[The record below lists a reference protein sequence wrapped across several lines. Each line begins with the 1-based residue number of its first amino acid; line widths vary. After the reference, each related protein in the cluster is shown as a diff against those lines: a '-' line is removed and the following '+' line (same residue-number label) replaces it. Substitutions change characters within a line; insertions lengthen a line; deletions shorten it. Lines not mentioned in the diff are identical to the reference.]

1 MTPGATDRKIDKLVD
16 LFAKNATVVIP
27 GPKIASEIG
36 VTRSTVWDYIERLR
50 ELGVDIKGHPA
61 TGYQLRKLPDL
72 LLPSLIRPEL
82 GDNVIGQRV
91 VHYFRTGSTND
102 DAFKLAA
109 RGAPHGT
116 VVVAE
121 EQTAGRGRFGRRW
134 ISEKSVGIYSSTL
147 LRPPLAPEAAPIL
160 TLAAG
165 VAVHHA
171 MASVTGLAPDIR
183 WPNDL
188 LLNGKKVSGILTE
201 MQAELDR
208 LHAVVLGIG
217 INVNQREMPPEIRA
231 IATSLRLETGV
242 VHSRVQV
249 LVAMLKELERAY
261 KMLVAEG
268 NAAIARA
275 FTEASSFARGKKI
288 RAVSNAGEFQAT
300 TAGLEPSGA
309 LRVKREDG
317 SEELLVAGE
326 IVEVK

>member
-1 MTPGATDRKIDKLVD
+1 MTPGTTDRKIDKLVD
-16 LFAKNATVVIP
+16 LFVKNATVVIP
-27 GPKIASEIG
+27 GPKIANEIG
-36 VTRSTVWDYIERLR
+36 VARSTVWDYIERLR

-82 GDNVIGQRV
+82 GDQEIGQRL

-102 DAFKLAA
+102 DAFKLAH

-121 EQTAGRGRFGRRW
+121 EQTAGRGRFGRQW

-147 LRPPLAPEAAPIL
+147 LRPPLSPAAAPIL

-165 VAVHHA
+165 VAVCRA
-171 MASVTGLAPDIR
+171 LRSVTGLSPDIR
-183 WPNDL
+183 WPNDV

-208 LHAVVLGIG
+208 MHAVVLGIG

-231 IATSLRLETGV
+231 IATSLRIETGV
-242 VHSRVQV
+242 VHSRPQV
-249 LVAMLKELERAY
+249 LVAMLKELESAY
-261 KMLVAEG
+261 KMLLAEG
-268 NAAIARA
+268 NAAVVRA
-275 FTEASSFARGKKI
+275 FTAASSYARGKKI
-288 RAVSNAGEFQAT
+288 RVVSNTEEYQAT
-300 TAGLEPSGA
+300 TAGVEASGA
-309 LRVKREDG
+309 LRVAREDG
-317 SEELLVAGE
+317 REELLVAGE
-326 IVEVK
+326 IFEVK

>member
-1 MTPGATDRKIDKLVD
+1 MTVRTTDRKIDKLVD

-27 GPKIASEIG
+27 GPKIASQIG
-36 VTRSTVWDYIERLR
+36 VTRSTVWKYIERLR

-82 GDNVIGQRV
+82 GDNEIGQHL
-91 VHYFRTGSTND
+91 VHFFRTGSTND

-121 EQTAGRGRFGRRW
+121 EQTAGRGRFGRKW
-134 ISEKSVGIYSSTL
+134 ISEKSAGIYSSTL
-147 LRPPLAPEAAPIL
+147 LRPPLAPAAAPIL

-171 MASVTGLAPDIR
+171 VAAVTGLAPDIR
-183 WPNDL
+183 WPNDVL
-188 LLNGKKVSGILTE
+188 LKGKKVSGILTE

-208 LHAVVLGIG
+208 MHAVVLGIG

-242 VHSRVQV
+242 VYSRAQV

-261 KMLVAEG
+261 KLLLAEG
-268 NAAIARA
+268 NVAVARA
-275 FTEASSFARGKKI
+275 FTEVSSFAKGKKI
-288 RAVSNAGEFQAT
+288 RVVANGEEFQAT
-300 TAGLEPSGA
+300 TAGLEPTGA
-309 LRVKREDG
+309 LRARRDDG
-317 SEELLVAGE
+317 HEELLVAGE
-326 IVEVK
+326 IFEVK

>member
-109 RGAPHGT
+109 RGAAHGT

-147 LRPPLAPEAAPIL
+147 LRPPLAPAAAPIL

-171 MASVTGLAPDIR
+171 IAIVTGLAPDIR
-183 WPNDL
+183 WPNDT

-208 LHAVVLGIG
+208 LHIVVLGIG
-217 INVNQREMPPEIRA
+217 INVNQLEMPPEIRA
-231 IATSLRLETGV
+231 LATSLRMETGV

-249 LVAMLKELERAY
+249 LVTMLKELERAY
-261 KMLVAEG
+261 KMLLAEG

-288 RAVSNAGEFQAT
+288 RVVSNAGEFQAT

-317 SEELLVAGE
+317 PEELLVAGE
-326 IVEVK
+326 IFEVK